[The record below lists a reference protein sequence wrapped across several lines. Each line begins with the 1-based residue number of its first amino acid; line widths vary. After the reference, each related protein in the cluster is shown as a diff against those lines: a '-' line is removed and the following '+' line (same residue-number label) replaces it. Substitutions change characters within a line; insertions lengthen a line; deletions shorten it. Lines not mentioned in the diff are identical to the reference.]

1 VINAGDIHLAHLSD
15 EVRRRVLVLS
25 NARFNEMSGR
35 VLVAPEVPSDPD
47 EVLFPWRVRV
57 DDTVYAIDLGRTL
70 RADRILD
77 RVDRAPFEAI
87 ASARRALQQ
96 IT

>member
-1 VINAGDIHLAHLSD
+1 VINAGDIHLADLNE
-15 EVRRRVLVLS
+15 EVRRRVLILS
-25 NARFNEMSGR
+25 NARFNETSGR

-87 ASARRALQQ
+87 ASARRALRQ